1 MKRIYLGGKQ
11 PKCPNRILAKEK
23 HYTNL
28 NWLRPYDDYK
38 DPNAIDVDNIQAILE
53 NYKNTLQD
61 QEDSDDEQETTNQCI
76 QKLVYQTLDNIL
88 TKDQKKS
95 FKKGKCFSCETPGHF
110 TAQCLNKPNFKTLP
124 HNKTYKAKKNL
135 FTKKTNKKRDLAE
148 NIPEEEPS
156 TDSDSDKEEED
167 FPQSG

>member
-1 MKRIYLGGKQ
+1 M
-11 PKCPNRILAKEK
+11 
-23 HYTNL
+23 
-28 NWLRPYDDYK
+28 
-38 DPNAIDVDNIQAILE
+38 DVDNIQAILE

-95 FKKGKCFSCETPGHF
+95 FKKGKCFSCRTPGHF
-110 TAQCLNKPNFKTLP
+110 AAQCPNKPNFKTLP

-135 FTKKTNKKRDLAE
+135 LTKKTNKKRDLIE
-148 NIPEEEPS
+148 NIPEKETS
-156 TDSDSDKEEED
+156 TTDFDSDDKEKD
-167 FPQSG
+167 FPQSN